1 MENADFPEHRAKKL
15 FKQFFG
21 LGKIR
26 ALCKAVQYALEIHG
40 VILTDC
46 MYVGACMCAWE
57 CVCSLH
63 VVIYYSHSF
72 EASSLSL
79 CRYTICYNSK
89 FHFLT
94 NRTGTILF

>member
-1 MENADFPEHRAKKL
+1 LENADFPEHRAKKL

-46 MYVGACMCAWE
+46 MYVGACMCA
-57 CVCSLH
+57 
-63 VVIYYSHSF
+63 
-72 EASSLSL
+72 
-79 CRYTICYNSK
+79 
-89 FHFLT
+89 
-94 NRTGTILF
+94 